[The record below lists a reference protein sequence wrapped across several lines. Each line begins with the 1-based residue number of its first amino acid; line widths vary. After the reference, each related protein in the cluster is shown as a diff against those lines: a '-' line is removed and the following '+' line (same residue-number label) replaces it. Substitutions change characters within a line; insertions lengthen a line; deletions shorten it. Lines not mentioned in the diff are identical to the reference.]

1 MNAIL
6 ISAVFIPVIAW
17 LCSSNSGASATASGL
32 HAFSRALSTSGVR
45 FPVTRTGA
53 GAYKLSNPAWKA
65 ETLRFL
71 ADGIHRAHAA
81 TTGTTNVDLD
91 RYDAMGAATITSSTA
106 IGHGKV
112 LFSVNIGLRDIQTL
126 RIVQPKHSRNLSIE
140 LITHSG
146 AQTIH
151 VRRKITSVKTN
162 DTFAASTDHSSF
174 VAPDS
179 ASGARVLAELLADI
193 IRDTGGSPSITSE

>member
-1 MNAIL
+1 ML
-6 ISAVFIPVIAW
+6 
-17 LCSSNSGASATASGL
+17 
-32 HAFSRALSTSGVR
+32 

-53 GAYKLSNPAWKA
+53 DAYKRSNPASKA
-65 ETLRFL
+65 DTLRFL
-71 ADGIHRAHAA
+71 ADGINRAHAA
-81 TTGTTNVDLD
+81 TTRTINLDLD
-91 RYDAMGAATITSSTA
+91 RYDAMGAATITSNTA
-106 IGHGKV
+106 IGQGKV

-179 ASGARVLAELLADI
+179 ASSARILAQPLSDI
-193 IRDTGGSPSITSE
+193 LRDAGGNPVIANEQT